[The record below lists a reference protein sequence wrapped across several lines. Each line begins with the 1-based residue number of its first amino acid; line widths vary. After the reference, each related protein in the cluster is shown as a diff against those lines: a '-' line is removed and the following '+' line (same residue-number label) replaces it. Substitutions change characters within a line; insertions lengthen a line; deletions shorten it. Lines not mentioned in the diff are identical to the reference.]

1 MFKLLV
7 RCLYNCQTHTDRF
20 VQRAPPIHR
29 GHVRTH
35 WRLSSVINASILVN
49 YAADR
54 DPLWLTDE
62 RRDAVPFHPIYISNN
77 ERFQRFETG
86 GQICDEIWMPIRSS
100 NFFSVRYHRKCVYS
114 RNSFFSFVLF
124 SRGKEYKQK
133 GFFDSFRNSLKIL
146 RIFRQQCKKNFFQ
159 RESIKCG
166 DRSRNKR
173 IFRGMY
179 EEFETESNFHRN
191 SRFLTKI

>member
-35 WRLSSVINASILVN
+35 WRLSSVINAYILVN

-62 RRDAVPFHPIYISNN
+62 RRDAVRSILYIYIQ
-77 ERFQRFETG
+77 QRTFPTFRNRWANLWR
-86 GQICDEIWMPIRSS
+86 DLTPIRPS

-114 RNSFFSFVLF
+114 RNSFFRSFYFREEKNINRKGF
-124 SRGKEYKQK
+124 SIPSEILLKYYVFFLSNVKKIFFNVNRLNVEIDREIK
-133 GFFDSFRNSLKIL
+133 GFFVECTKNSRQN
-146 RIFRQQCKKNFFQ
+146 RIF
-159 RESIKCG
+159 
-166 DRSRNKR
+166 
-173 IFRGMY
+173 
-179 EEFETESNFHRN
+179 TEIHDS
-191 SRFLTKI
+191 

>member
-1 MFKLLV
+1 MWKVIRVKIEIRVTLAGVFKLLV

-86 GQICDEIWMPIRSS
+86 GQICDEIWRLFVRPISS
-100 NFFSVRYHRKCVYS
+100 LYDIIVNVYIREIRFFVR
-114 RNSFFSFVLF
+114 F
-124 SRGKEYKQK
+124 
-133 GFFDSFRNSLKIL
+133 
-146 RIFRQQCKKNFFQ
+146 IFAR
-159 RESIKCG
+159 
-166 DRSRNKR
+166 KR
-173 IFRGMY
+173 I
-179 EEFETESNFHRN
+179 
-191 SRFLTKI
+191 

>member
-86 GQICDEIWMPIRSS
+86 GQICDEIWTPIRPS

-114 RNSFFSFVLF
+114 RNSFFRSFYFREEKNINRKGF
-124 SRGKEYKQK
+124 SIPSEILLKYYVFFLSNVKKIFFNVNRLNVEIDREIK
-133 GFFDSFRNSLKIL
+133 GFFVECTKNSRQN
-146 RIFRQQCKKNFFQ
+146 RIF
-159 RESIKCG
+159 
-166 DRSRNKR
+166 
-173 IFRGMY
+173 
-179 EEFETESNFHRN
+179 TEIHDS
-191 SRFLTKI
+191 

>member
-1 MFKLLV
+1 MGGVFKLLV

-62 RRDAVPFHPIYISNN
+62 RRDAVRSILYIYPTTNVSNVSKQVGKSVTRFGRLFVRPISSLYDIIVNVYIR
-77 ERFQRFETG
+77 EIRFFVRF
-86 GQICDEIWMPIRSS
+86 
-100 NFFSVRYHRKCVYS
+100 
-114 RNSFFSFVLF
+114 
-124 SRGKEYKQK
+124 
-133 GFFDSFRNSLKIL
+133 
-146 RIFRQQCKKNFFQ
+146 IFAR
-159 RESIKCG
+159 
-166 DRSRNKR
+166 KR
-173 IFRGMY
+173 I
-179 EEFETESNFHRN
+179 
-191 SRFLTKI
+191 